1 MTALLDALL
10 GERRLALT
18 SPPLPLP
25 GGARPRCFRA
35 ATADGPVHLKV
46 FDEAE
51 GARGELEGALLEQL
65 GRAPATAPLV
75 PRLLNDP
82 GGAAVSA
89 FGGAR
94 LLVTRWEDGAK
105 RAWTAFDEDDWA
117 ALGDALGALHVE
129 LARCA
134 APRPLA
140 SAAARAASR
149 DLDADRATLEAHRR
163 AAVAPAPGAGAGG
176 AAPPPAGPRA
186 PHVVG
191 PPRGHA
197 PPAPPPPPG
206 GAAARPRSAARPPRA
221 APRRGAGARAG
232 GAGATAASPAFAD
245 AVETYFED
253 RRVLLDAA
261 APRAASLAAGAGEQA
276 IHNDYNQHNYLF
288 RPGAP
293 PLVCD
298 WERAA
303 LAPPELEVVR
313 TLSVAAIA
321 LPARASRFVEAYR
334 LRRPLSRAGLRF
346 GVAAVLADHA
356 TKHWPT
362 EAWLAGEPWATVH
375 FEEHLGIVRTLTA
388 GRGEL
393 ERFHAEA
400 AGRC

>member
-163 AAVAPAPGAGAGG
+163 AAVA
-176 AAPPPAGPRA
+176 RA
-186 PHVVG
+186 
-191 PPRGHA
+191 
-197 PPAPPPPPG
+197 
-206 GAAARPRSAARPPRA
+206 
-221 APRRGAGARAG
+221 RGAGSP
-232 GAGATAASPAFAD
+232 AASPAFAD